1 MRNEINNLKQKSG
14 EMKNKNEKL
23 EQELSNL
30 RDQMKKLKIVSN
42 LFFSNTFNIFL
53 RSKKQYSNPR
63 PFSYRGSALPIKL

>member
-1 MRNEINNLKQKSG
+1 MKNEINNLKQKSG

-53 RSKKQYSNPR
+53 RSKKQYSNAR